1 MSRLDSMKVFLD
13 YIHIMTRLPELYDR
27 LAEESGRQGA
37 IPDASQQDEIEDL
50 SRRVP
55 RLIGILPNVL
65 HGSRKIDDRHPA
77 ALEEMVKGLL
87 GVVERANP
95 LILVGIFPFFLAD
108 LLMQSTVV
116 SNPATEHGGWSYQDK
131 TCSRDGIYSL
141 SAECWGLTYLLST
154 FVYTNISL
162 FRQKNVF

>member
-1 MSRLDSMKVFLD
+1 MKVFLD
-13 YIHIMTRLPELYDR
+13 YIHIMTRLPELYDQ

-55 RLIGILPNVL
+55 RLIGILPDVL
-65 HGSRKIDDRHPA
+65 HGSRKLDDRHPA
-77 ALEEMVKGLL
+77 ALEEMVNGLL

-95 LILVGIFPFFLAD
+95 LVLVGVFPFFFAD
-108 LLMQSTVV
+108 LLMQSIVV
-116 SNPATEHGGWSYQDK
+116 SNPATGHGGWSCQDR

-141 SAECWGLTYLLST
+141 SAECWGVMYLLCILT
-154 FVYTNISL
+154 FRLPSL
-162 FRQKNVF
+162 VTLIFRQDNVV